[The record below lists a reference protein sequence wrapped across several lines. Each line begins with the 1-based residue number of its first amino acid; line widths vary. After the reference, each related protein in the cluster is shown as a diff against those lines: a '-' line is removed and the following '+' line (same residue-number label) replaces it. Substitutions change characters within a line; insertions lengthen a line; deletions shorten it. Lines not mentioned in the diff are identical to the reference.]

1 MTERGKN
8 RAELSQL
15 ESMPPV
21 KGGAFNPDFFKAF
34 QAAYFR
40 RTGYQLVL
48 SDLDGSIRM
57 GLPDCDKFP
66 CMRSCRE
73 CRESI
78 FREAIRTHQVCM
90 DDCHEGYVIWGLP
103 VVNAG
108 QLVGGLVVIGGERNT
123 DLDASRFD
131 KACDTLREMMI
142 DCALFVSP
150 GESISKLEPKSH
162 RFVNRETFEQT
173 SSRMAELTASFLG
186 FMKLAEIDQAEVVF
200 KQIESLVLEMEELPV
215 DLIRGLVG
223 DLIYEAKRQFIQAG
237 LDAYSCTAEA
247 GDLIEGLSAVENRE
261 GLVRFLSRLHERMRF
276 LSGQRTKDPDDLL
289 VERASTYIEE
299 HLRESLTRES
309 VAEAIGISPSRFSRL
324 VQQKKGRTFTDLL
337 NQYRIERAALLL
349 VRSSDS
355 LAEIAGETGFCDQS
369 YFSKVFRKYKELSP
383 SAYREAHR
391 G

>member
-1 MTERGKN
+1 MT
-8 RAELSQL
+8 
-15 ESMPPV
+15 
-21 KGGAFNPDFFKAF
+21 
-34 QAAYFR
+34 
-40 RTGYQLVL
+40 
-48 SDLDGSIRM
+48 
-57 GLPDCDKFP
+57 
-66 CMRSCRE
+66 
-73 CRESI
+73 
-78 FREAIRTHQVCM
+78 
-90 DDCHEGYVIWGLP
+90 
-103 VVNAG
+103 
-108 QLVGGLVVIGGERNT
+108 
-123 DLDASRFD
+123 
-131 KACDTLREMMI
+131 
-142 DCALFVSP
+142 
-150 GESISKLEPKSH
+150 
-162 RFVNRETFEQT
+162 
-173 SSRMAELTASFLG
+173 ELTASFLG

-276 LSGQRTKDPDDLL
+276 LSGQRRKDPDDLL

-369 YFSKVFRKYKELSP
+369 YFSKVFRKYKRP
-383 SAYREAHR
+383 VRGPTPRAPREGSFHT
-391 G
+391 